1 METVKKYIFLAL
13 SLLGVLLTSV
23 NVKAQDCLDPTQ
35 ICAED
40 PLSGEV
46 LDQIN
51 PIAFDCMNTLYTSY
65 YYFSTNN
72 SNTNSGEVDVSITN
86 LACMGL
92 TGADQVFASVVSF
105 DPADPCNSALY
116 NLESLCGSDTLELLF
131 TAGPLLPSTSYMLII
146 GTDHDPLN
154 GDCGFDVSVTG
165 DPVDID
171 ACCDVE
177 ISLGQSATLTAIG
190 GDNTSGTDYTW
201 SGQLLEEN
209 TGDTVTVFP
218 EETGAYTVTGT
229 VDGCTVTDV
238 ITVFIGPPIGIPNA
252 ITPNDDGINDLWL
265 ISGINDFE
273 SAQVNVYDRWGQLV
287 FKSIGYTQPWDGT
300 NRGKFL
306 PTGTYYY
313 VIELNSVDV
322 NIEPLVGFIAIVH

>member
-1 METVKKYIFLAL
+1 MKKHIFLSLSVVAL
-13 SLLGVLLTSV
+13 FLISFKLS
-23 NVKAQDCLDPTQ
+23 AQDCSDPTQ

-40 PLSGEV
+40 PLSGQT

-51 PIAFDCMNTLYTSY
+51 PVVFDCMNTLYTSY

-72 SNTNSGEVDVSITN
+72 SNTNTGEVDVSISN
-86 LACMGL
+86 IQCMGL
-92 TGADQVFASVVSF
+92 TGSDEIFASVVSF
-105 DPADPCNSALY
+105 DPSDPCNSVLY
-116 NLESLCGSDTLELLF
+116 NLESFCGSDTLELMF
-131 TAGPLLPSTSYMLII
+131 TAGPLMPSTSYMLLI
-146 GTDHDPLN
+146 GTDHDPLE
-154 GDCGFDVSVTG
+154 GDCTFDVSVTG

-177 ISLGQSATLTAIG
+177 IALGQSATLTAIG
-190 GDNTSGTDYTW
+190 GDNVSGADYTW
-201 SGQLLEEN
+201 SGSLLDEN

-229 VDGCTVTDV
+229 VDGCVVTDV

-252 ITPNDDGINDLWL
+252 ITPNDDGINDLWT